1 MFRKFI
7 AIALF
12 APSLA
17 LAAGGGSSSAPKPS
31 ETTKTCTSGKVWDKK
46 SKACVQASNDVLDDD
61 TLYGAVREFA
71 YAGQYDHA
79 QAALTAMS
87 DQEDDRVLTYW
98 GFTHRKMGD
107 VATGMAYYRQAIAK
121 NPKNI
126 LARSYMGQALVEQ
139 GDLVGAQAQL
149 DAIVDAGGRGSWAEA
164 SLYQAITTGKTYSY

>member
-1 MFRKFI
+1 MFRKVI

-12 APSLA
+12 TPALA
-17 LAAGGGSSSAPKPS
+17 FAAGGGSSSAPKPS
-31 ETTKTCTSGKVWDKK
+31 ETTKSCTSGKVWDKK
-46 SKACVQASNDVLDDD
+46 SKACVQASNELLDDD

-79 QAALTAMS
+79 QAALAAMS

-98 GFTHRKMGD
+98 GFTHRKMGNVD
-107 VATGMAYYRQAIAK
+107 KGMAFYRQAIAK

-139 GDLVGAQAQL
+139 GDLSGAREQL
-149 DAIVDAGGRGSWAEA
+149 DAIVDAGGQGSWAEA
-164 SLYQAITTGKTYSY
+164 SLNQAIATGKTYSY